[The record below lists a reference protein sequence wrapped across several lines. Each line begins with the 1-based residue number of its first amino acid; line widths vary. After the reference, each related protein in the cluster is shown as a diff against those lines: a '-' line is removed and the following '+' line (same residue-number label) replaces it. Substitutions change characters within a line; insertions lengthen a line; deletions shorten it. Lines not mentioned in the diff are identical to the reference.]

1 MDSVK
6 KNFYLAPDLKK
17 VRTKQA
23 HIAYEAKPQVIR
35 LLKNDLKKTNGI
47 FTVFTQPLKNDRG
60 IRGNKKKI

>member
-35 LLKNDLKKTNGI
+35 LLKNDLKKK
-47 FTVFTQPLKNDRG
+47 LMEYLLYLLSL
-60 IRGNKKKI
+60 